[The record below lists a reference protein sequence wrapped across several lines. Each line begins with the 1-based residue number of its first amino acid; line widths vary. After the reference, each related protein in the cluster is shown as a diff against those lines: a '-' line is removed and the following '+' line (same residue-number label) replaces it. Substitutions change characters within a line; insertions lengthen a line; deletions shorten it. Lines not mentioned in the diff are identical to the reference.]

1 LILQYLSSC
10 ILRFCSCLLEV
21 KFETMKYHF
30 TLCIL
35 ISMTIET
42 AVSQV
47 PGEWVWIH
55 GDSTTNGPGTYGIQG
70 IPDPFNCPAAVYE
83 PAEWQD
89 AAGNFWLFGG
99 EVMLNHYTDV
109 WKYEQTTNEWTWIK
123 GPGVPNDPGFYGTLG
138 VSSPFNSPPYRG
150 YGSASWVDVNG
161 DFWLFG
167 GRIGGGGFYNDLWK
181 YDPTINEWTWM
192 KGSNILNQTGVY
204 GTLGIPDPMNHP
216 GARSEVVAAWA
227 DNSGNLWMF
236 GGYDNNGQGFND
248 LWRYNIVNNEW
259 TWMKGSQSTN
269 QPDIYGMKGI
279 EGVNNTPGARQAYA
293 HWYSND
299 NFMWL
304 FGGGASFNGNKNDLW
319 RYNPLTNNWTWI
331 SGTNILNSPGSYGTK
346 CIADS
351 SNVPPSRFENRA
363 CWYDKN
369 GNFWFFG
376 GTASTY
382 YNDLWKYC
390 RAENIWIWVSGSNT
404 NNTAGNWG
412 TKGVSSPTNI
422 PNGRMGSVGWQNK
435 DSMQLYLFG
444 GDVVARNDLWKFT
457 IDTTCAVCSSVLSAA
472 FSAPNNICPGTCI
485 SFSNLSQNGT
495 SFNWTFP
502 GAIPSISTDVNPS
515 NICYANPGN
524 YDVTLIAINS
534 TGTDTLTLSN
544 YITVYPQPLP
554 QGILQSGDTLFANA
568 GAVSYQWFYNGNT
581 IPGATNYFYIAQAS
595 GDYNVVATDEN
606 GCEVEAVI
614 NNVVAGSSQLAISS
628 WQLAIFPNPVV
639 DKFTIQKSEV
649 TSGTAIE
656 VWVYSVL
663 GEKILLE
670 VDLETMTVNCRPLKP
685 GIYFLELSTDK
696 KSYRSKFI
704 KE

>member
-1 LILQYLSSC
+1 MRPKLV
-10 ILRFCSCLLEV
+10 F
-21 KFETMKYHF
+21 K
-30 TLCIL
+30 LCIL
-35 ISMTIET
+35 IPMTFGT

-55 GDSTTNGPGTYGIQG
+55 GDSTANGLGTYGTQG
-70 IPDPFNCPAAVYE
+70 VPDPLNCPAAVYE

-99 EVMLNHYTDV
+99 ETNSNHFTDV
-109 WKYEQTTNEWTWIK
+109 WKYVPGTNEWTWMK
-123 GPGVPNDPGFYGTLG
+123 GPGVPNDAGFYGTLG
-138 VSSPFNSPPYRG
+138 VSSPINSPPYRG
-150 YGSASWVDVNG
+150 YGSASWIDLNG
-161 DFWLFG
+161 NSWIFG
-167 GRIGGGGFYNDLWK
+167 GRIAGGGFYNDLWK
-181 YDPTINEWTWM
+181 YDPMINEWTWM
-192 KGSNILNQTGVY
+192 KGTSLLNQAGVY
-204 GTLGIPDPMNHP
+204 GTIGIPDPLNHP

-227 DNSGNLWMF
+227 DNSGNLWLF
-236 GGYDNNGQGFND
+236 GGYNNAGQGFND
-248 LWRYNIVNNEW
+248 LWRYNILTNEW
-259 TWMKGSQSTN
+259 TWMKGSQSMN
-269 QPDIYGMKGI
+269 QPDTYGAKGI
-279 EGVNNTPGARQAYA
+279 EAPANTPGARQAYA
-293 HWYSND
+293 HWYSTD

-331 SGTNILNSPGSYGTK
+331 SGTNLMNSSGSYGTK

-351 SNVPPSRFENRA
+351 NNVPPSRLENRA

-376 GTASTY
+376 GLGNGS

-404 NNTAGNWG
+404 SNVTGSWG
-412 TKGVSSPTNI
+412 TKGVSSPMNE
-422 PNGRMGSVGWQNK
+422 PSGRMGSIGWQNK

-444 GDVVARNDLWKFT
+444 GDIPFAHNDLWKFT
-457 IDTTCAVCSSVLSAA
+457 IDTTCATCLNVLTAA
-472 FSAPNNICPGTCI
+472 FSSTNNICPGTCI
-485 SFSNLSQNGT
+485 SFTNLSQNAT
-495 SFNWTFP
+495 SYTWIFP
-502 GAIPSISTDVNPS
+502 NAIPPSSTDVNPS

-524 YDVTLIAINS
+524 YDVTLIATNA
-534 TGTDTLTLSN
+534 TGSDTLTLSN

-568 GAVSYQWFYNGNT
+568 GAVLYQWFYNGNL

-614 NNVVAGSSQLAISS
+614 NNVLAHAQFAGGK
-628 WQLAIFPNPVV
+628 WQFAIFPNPV
-639 DKFTIQKSEV
+639 SETLTV
-649 TSGTAIE
+649 TSYLLSGTAGEISI
-656 VWVYSVL
+656 YSMM
-663 GEKILLE
+663 GEKIISISVLLHPDAE
-670 VDLETMTVNCRPLKP
+670 IDVRSLAQGLYYLEFYTSEKTLR
-685 GIYFLELSTDK
+685 T
-696 KSYRSKFI
+696 KFI